1 MTLLCNHPRPFLSR
15 IRFTGMSA
23 SSSSKQIGPSD
34 ETGTICI
41 AIYRVKLT
49 VGDKDSLWTQRYAE
63 KGFSELVDRESRKK
77 ACSHMIGYVSVN
89 RTIIHGLSGVSPN
102 SLSDKTVEYGHESS
116 EYTTSRISTGK
127 QIRAPYSGLCIV
139 NEVGSIIYIQE
150 KYFLLFVS
158 RVPAISRYHSGTI
171 VKKAEIPNTP
181 KPRKYISDCKSSAS
195 KRARGTQDV
204 AQNSE
209 AAGDLAWKLES
220 RRLKSIRRLEVIR

>member
-116 EYTTSRISTGK
+116 EVYDVTYLDGETNPCAIFRFMYRERGWFYNLHPGK
-127 QIRAPYSGLCIV
+127 IFF
-139 NEVGSIIYIQE
+139 IIC
-150 KYFLLFVS
+150 V
-158 RVPAISRYHSGTI
+158 
-171 VKKAEIPNTP
+171 
-181 KPRKYISDCKSSAS
+181 
-195 KRARGTQDV
+195 
-204 AQNSE
+204 
-209 AAGDLAWKLES
+209 
-220 RRLKSIRRLEVIR
+220 